1 MKTWTLVG
9 CLLLVGLSGC
19 GCRKS
24 SPPPGAT
31 SPTGKAEKRL
41 TIAVCPKGT
50 VHEFWKTVKAG
61 ADAAGEEIGAKILW
75 KGPPEE
81 TMVAEQM
88 NILEDFITAK
98 VDAIVMAACNAKAL
112 VATAQKALD
121 AGIPVITIDSGLDPD
136 ISLSFVATDN
146 VAGARKAAQVL
157 AGLIGEEGEVGLIPF
172 IKGAATSDQR
182 EQGFKEGLKAYPNI
196 RLVSTLY
203 SDSLAG
209 KAMNVTDDMLTAHPS
224 IAGIFAANEPGAMGC
239 VQALK
244 ARKLE
249 GKVKV
254 VAFDASPGQIE
265 ALKEGV
271 LQALIVQ
278 NPFQMGYQ
286 GVMEAKNAIAGEP
299 CRKRVD
305 TGVTVVTMKNFAEP
319 KVQKLLFPLG
329 KPEPTG

>member
-1 MKTWTLVG
+1 MKTRLLVSF
-9 CLLLVGLSGC
+9 LLLLGLSVF
-19 GCRKS
+19 GCRKA
-24 SPPPGAT
+24 PPPT
-31 SPTGKAEKRL
+31 SPAGKGTTPKQL
-41 TIAVCPKGT
+41 KIAVVPKGT

-61 ADAAGEEIGAKILW
+61 ADAAGEKIGAKILW

-121 AGIPVITIDSGLDPD
+121 AHIPVITIDSGLDPD

-146 VAGARKAAQVL
+146 IAGAEKAAQVL
-157 AGLIGEEGEVGLIPF
+157 AEMIGKQGEVGLIPF

-182 EQGFKEGLKAYPNI
+182 EQGFKQGLKAYPNI

-209 KAMNVTDDMLTAHPS
+209 KAMDVTDDMLTAHPN
-224 IAGIFAANEPGAMGC
+224 IVGIFAANEPGAMGC

-244 ARKLE
+244 ARKLV

-254 VAFDASPGQIE
+254 VAFDASPGQIS

-271 LQALIVQ
+271 IQALIVQ

-286 GVMEAKNAIAGEP
+286 GVMQAKNAIDGKP
-299 CRKRVD
+299 CKKRVD
-305 TGVTVVTMKNFAEP
+305 TGVTVVTMKNFNDPE
-319 KVQKLLFPLG
+319 VQKILFPLG
-329 KPEPTG
+329 KPKPNK